1 MIRPDHCTSVW
12 YASAVTGVLLELRGG
27 LVRWREFIKGIAGSA
42 AWPLV
47 AQAQQTG
54 KLATVGYLGP
64 SLLSLEHVQVDALKQ
79 RLHELGY
86 VEGKDIAYVFRWAGG
101 HDGRF
106 PALATELVGLKPDVI
121 VTTGTPG
128 TLAARRATS
137 TIPIVFASSVIRSAP
152 ALSRLILDR
161 WQRDRLYQSWVQ
173 SSKANVFNCSRRLYR
188 RSLASPSCGIRP
200 TQVVSIFFI
209 RCEPPPRL

>member
-1 MIRPDHCTSVW
+1 MR
-12 YASAVTGVLLELRGG
+12 R
-27 LVRWREFIKGIAGSA
+27 REFIKVIAGSA

-64 SLLSLEHVQVDALKQ
+64 SSLSLEHVQVDALKQ

-128 TLAARRATS
+128 T
-137 TIPIVFASSVIRSAP
+137 
-152 ALSRLILDR
+152 RLILDR
-161 WQRDRLYQSWVQ
+161 V
-173 SSKANVFNCSRRLYR
+173 A
-188 RSLASPSCGIRP
+188 
-200 TQVVSIFFI
+200 T
-209 RCEPPPRL
+209 

>member
-1 MIRPDHCTSVW
+1 MR
-12 YASAVTGVLLELRGG
+12 R
-27 LVRWREFIKGIAGSA
+27 REFIKGIAGSA

-54 KLATVGYLGP
+54 KLATVGYLAP
-64 SLLSLEHVQVDALKQ
+64 SSLSLEHVQVDALKQ

-101 HDGRF
+101 HDVRV

-128 TLAARRATS
+128 T
-137 TIPIVFASSVIRSAP
+137 
-152 ALSRLILDR
+152 RLILDR
-161 WQRDRLYQSWVQ
+161 V
-173 SSKANVFNCSRRLYR
+173 A
-188 RSLASPSCGIRP
+188 
-200 TQVVSIFFI
+200 T
-209 RCEPPPRL
+209 